1 MTNLMMPLLLVPPAL
16 EPVTLADAKTF
27 LRVEGAQ
34 DDDLVMALL
43 SAARLMVE
51 AASGRMLIDQTWRI
65 VLDGWPASGRVR
77 LPVSPLRSIIAVRV
91 FGADGQAQ
99 VLATGTL
106 LAETG
111 AEPPVLVQAQPLP
124 PPGRSNQG
132 IEIDVLIG
140 HGPLAADVPAPLR
153 QAVLRLAAFW
163 FENRG
168 DALAGD
174 ATALPSEI
182 MALINPYRRKRL

>member
-16 EPVTLADAKTF
+16 EPVGLADAKTF
-27 LRVEGAQ
+27 LRIEGAQ

-77 LPVSPLRSIIAVRV
+77 LPVSPLRGIIAARV
-91 FGADGQAQ
+91 FGVDGQSQ
-99 VLATGTL
+99 L
-106 LAETG
+106 LAGGALVPETG
-111 AEPPVLVQAQPLP
+111 AEPPVLVQAQPLS
-124 PPGRSNQG
+124 PPGRNSQG
-132 IEIDVLIG
+132 VEIDVLIG

-174 ATALPSEI
+174 ATALPAEI